1 MNKMVVIII
10 AIAVAVVAVC
20 AVTMLANNDK
30 DNGSEADGSELV
42 VMKSMSD
49 YLFNLYLG
57 QKDSSEMTLI
67 DAGGTFEIPD
77 NAVILVSAK
86 NPSANISVEG
96 KKIIIP
102 TSDDT
107 WYVTIAFDKAK
118 WDAPVVQ
125 STSSAYVAFAPD
137 KAGETVNLGI
147 FVTNYDD
154 SNANDGTTL
163 TTMGNLQT
171 NLFNLYLGQK
181 DSSDKTLIDDA
192 GTYDVPSNA
201 TVVLSAK
208 NPSANISVEGK
219 KIIIPT
225 SDDTWYV
232 TIAFDQANW
241 VPVFRSHGTDT
252 PREPWAFGGEDSP
265 EYACLRDAVALR
277 YRLLPYL
284 YSAAAQSCADGLPMI
299 RHHLQ
304 RLGSTN
310 RS

>member
-241 VPVFRSHGTDT
+241 DAPAIVDSNTAYI
-252 PREPWAFGGEDSP
+252 AFSPTASAINLGIFVTNYDS
-265 EYACLRDAVALR
+265 
-277 YRLLPYL
+277 
-284 YSAAAQSCADGLPMI
+284 
-299 RHHLQ
+299 
-304 RLGSTN
+304 
-310 RS
+310 